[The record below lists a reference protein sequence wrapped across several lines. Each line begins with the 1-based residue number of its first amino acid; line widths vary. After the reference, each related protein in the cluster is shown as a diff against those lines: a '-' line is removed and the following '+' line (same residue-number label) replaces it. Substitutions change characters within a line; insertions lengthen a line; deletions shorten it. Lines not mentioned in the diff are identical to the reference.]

1 MRFNRWAGPYGS
13 GNWECDVT
21 RLFACQNEMM
31 SLSRDRALSIAA
43 KVGLGAEELS
53 KPCDD
58 RLFAL
63 LANFVHPWRLVF
75 SSLLSEVDLDDVHRE
90 NSSEEAE
97 KRLGALRKWK
107 TRNAHKATYGSLVK
121 AILDHGK
128 VDQAEMLCQLLALQP
143 QPSEQGGWVLK
154 LPQHSLGI

>member
-1 MRFNRWAGPYGS
+1 
-13 GNWECDVT
+13 
-21 RLFACQNEMM
+21 M
-31 SLSRDRALSIAA
+31 SLSRDQALSIAA
-43 KVGLGAEELS
+43 RVGLGAEELR

-58 RLFAL
+58 CLFPL

-75 SSLLSEVDLDDVHRE
+75 SSLLSEIDLDDVHRE
-90 NSSEEAE
+90 NSSEEE

-143 QPSEQGGWVLK
+143 QSSEQGGWVLN
-154 LPQHSLGI
+154 LSYLSIL

>member
-1 MRFNRWAGPYGS
+1 
-13 GNWECDVT
+13 
-21 RLFACQNEMM
+21 MM
-31 SLSRDRALSIAA
+31 SSSLDRSLSIAA

-58 RLFAL
+58 RLFPL

-75 SSLLSEVDLDDVHRE
+75 SSLLSEVDLDDIDQEKQSR
-90 NSSEEAE
+90 SEQE
-97 KRLGALRKWK
+97 KRVAALRKWK
-107 TRNAHKATYGSLVK
+107 ARKGHEATYDSLVK
-121 AILDHGK
+121 AVLDHGK

-143 QPSEQGGWVLK
+143 QPSEQGGWVHK

>member
-1 MRFNRWAGPYGS
+1 
-13 GNWECDVT
+13 
-21 RLFACQNEMM
+21 MM

-43 KVGLGAEELS
+43 KVGLSAEELS

-58 RLFAL
+58 RLFPL

-90 NSSEEAE
+90 NSSEEE

-107 TRNAHKATYGSLVK
+107 TRNAHKATYGSLVN
-121 AILDHGK
+121 AALDHGR

-143 QPSEQGGWVLK
+143 QSSEQGGWVHK
-154 LPQHSLGI
+154 LSQHSLGI